1 MMHTNHSK
9 RKRKNKFY
17 EFPSEF
23 FFFIQISGFTFFFEL
38 HFYYCH
44 VKIYGC
50 ALFTLVSL
58 SLSWKRKKNPRK
70 NPFQK
75 NIICL
80 VSIFLF
86 VCLIVRCH
94 SNWSELCML
103 FSSYKHPKYIN
114 QNVLPFLSSFM
125 KI

>member
-1 MMHTNHSK
+1 MHTNHSK

-58 SLSWKRKKNPRK
+58 SLSWKRKKKSEKKSVPKEYHLSGFN
-70 NPFQK
+70 F
-75 NIICL
+75 
-80 VSIFLF
+80 F
-86 VCLIVRCH
+86 VCLFDCAVPQQLKWIVYA
-94 SNWSELCML
+94 LL
-103 FSSYKHPKYIN
+103 
-114 QNVLPFLSSFM
+114 
-125 KI
+125 